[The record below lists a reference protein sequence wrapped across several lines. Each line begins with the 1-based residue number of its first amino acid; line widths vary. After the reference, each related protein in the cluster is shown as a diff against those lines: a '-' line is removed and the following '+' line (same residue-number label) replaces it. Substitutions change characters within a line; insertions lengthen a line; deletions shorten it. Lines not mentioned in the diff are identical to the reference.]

1 MNETSAGETQ
11 RQGTPR
17 CATRPDNPSATLL
30 TLYPVLLRARIF
42 EERMLPLASGL
53 FHAGAGQ
60 EAIGTAVCTQLA
72 SADYLL
78 YSHRGTTQLIAKG
91 VPPVDLFADFLGR
104 AGGPSRGRGAGII
117 HVADPSRGV
126 LGQSGTLGGAFPL
139 ACGAGFSARAA
150 GEGRIV
156 ACFFGEGTT
165 ARGTFHE
172 AMNWAALERLPILF
186 VCENNR
192 WAISLSVERGIAG
205 SIARRAESYGLPVW
219 IVDGQDLLAVYDT
232 AGAALAHVRSG
243 SGPALIEAKTM
254 RLRGHHEGDVQSYRP
269 PGEVEAWTARDPIAL
284 AEARML
290 ALGAA
295 TRERLDEIRRD
306 VAAEIDA
313 ALAAAQA
320 MPKPLPSVA
329 FEDIYTP

>member
-1 MNETSAGETQ
+1 MIETSADEIRREGND
-11 RQGTPR
+11 
-17 CATRPDNPSATLL
+17 ASATLL
-30 TLYPVLLRARIF
+30 KLYPVLLRARIF
-42 EERMLPLASGL
+42 EQRMLPLAVGL

-72 SADYLL
+72 PADYLL

-91 VPPVDLFADFLGR
+91 VPPTDLFADFFGK

-126 LGQSGTLGGAFPL
+126 LGQSGTLGGGFPL

-186 VCENNR
+186 VCENNG
-192 WAISLSVERGIAG
+192 WAISLSVERAIAG
-205 SIARRAESYGLPVW
+205 SIAKRAGTYGIPAWV
-219 IVDGQDLLAVYDT
+219 VDGQDLLAVHD
-232 AGAALAHVRSG
+232 AGAAAIAHVRSG
-243 SGPALIEAKTM
+243 AGPALIEAKTM
-254 RLRGHHEGDVQSYRP
+254 RLRGHYEGDNQSYRP
-269 PGEVEAWTARDPIAL
+269 PGEIEAWTARDPIAL
-284 AEARML
+284 AETRIL

-295 TRERLDEIRRD
+295 TRERLEEIRVA

-313 ALAAAQA
+313 ALAVAQA
-320 MPKPLPSVA
+320 MPKASPDVT
-329 FEDIYTP
+329 FEDVYTP